1 MPVIAIYVRV
11 STQRQA
17 QSQSTE
23 QQLERLRAYVLAQN
37 WDLAPEYIFRDD
49 GYSGGILQ
57 RPGLD
62 RLRDAVASARIDR
75 ILITAPDRL
84 ARNYVHQVLLV
95 EELQR
100 HGAEV
105 EFLDRP
111 MSRDPHDQLLLQI
124 RGAVAEYE
132 RTLIAERMRRGRLR
146 KLRAGT
152 LLPWTRPPY
161 GYRQDP
167 DRPRDPTGVRI
178 DEAQAAVV
186 RDLFVWY
193 ADEGATILTLIRR
206 LAQLGIT
213 SPKGCP
219 TWSPSALRGLLTNP
233 VYTGQVFA
241 NRGRMSPSR
250 TRRSA
255 LLPVGRRGSTRHCA
269 DPAQWIAVARVPAL
283 ITQEQF
289 DRAAERLVYNRQ
301 MARRNNRVHPYLLRG
316 LVSCGH
322 CRHSCMGRQQP
333 PAYAYYLC
341 RTKAQRRYLA
351 PGERCPARYIPAR
364 ALEELVWADL
374 CCVLEHPDMI
384 AEAMERARGGHWLP
398 QEWQARCANLQRG
411 RASLGQQI
419 ERLTEAYLAGVVGL
433 GEYERRRREAE
444 ARLLALEQ
452 QEQALLADAERHSE
466 TVTLATHADVFCRR
480 VRDGLEAADF
490 QRKRALLELL
500 VDRVVVTDSA
510 VEIRYVFPT
519 GPEGE
524 REPFC
529 RLRTDYLEALL
540 ALEPGGR
547 VRSLLRRPRCNQPH
561 RALGS
566 DARLHRRAGACL
578 GRRGQRGAG
587 WSSAGPLAR
596 GLLDQDPPQG

>member
-1 MPVIAIYVRV
+1 M
-11 STQRQA
+11 
-17 QSQSTE
+17 
-23 QQLERLRAYVLAQN
+23 
-37 WDLAPEYIFRDD
+37 
-49 GYSGGILQ
+49 
-57 RPGLD
+57 
-62 RLRDAVASARIDR
+62 
-75 ILITAPDRL
+75 
-84 ARNYVHQVLLV
+84 
-95 EELQR
+95 
-100 HGAEV
+100 
-105 EFLDRP
+105 
-111 MSRDPHDQLLLQI
+111 
-124 RGAVAEYE
+124 
-132 RTLIAERMRRGRLR
+132 
-146 KLRAGT
+146 
-152 LLPWTRPPY
+152 
-161 GYRQDP
+161 
-167 DRPRDPTGVRI
+167 RI

-193 ADEGATILTLIRR
+193 ADEGATILALIRR
-206 LAQLGIT
+206 LARLGIT

-398 QEWQARCANLQRG
+398 QEWQARRANLQRG

-547 VRSLLRRPRCNQPH
+547 VRGLLRRARCNQPTAH
-561 RALGS
+561 LVQMLDSTILEALLAPEPS
-566 DARLHRRAGACL
+566 RRV
-578 GRRGQRGAG
+578 
-587 WSSAGPLAR
+587 R
-596 GLLDQDPPQG
+596 GLLRRARGHQPDGPSRPDVRLHDRARPCLRSRSQGGQDGQALGRSRGGFSTKIHLKADFDGQPLAVGWQGWQRLGRSDYECVAEGAQNRHAGSDSKGWRIAAASMMQSYASAAKLRSGGSILHCGLKAMLPLGASDRHWAATARERGPNAVGVATLDAPQLLTAMPRIRLAKSRCRGESMSASK

>member
-17 QSQSTE
+17 QSQSIE
-23 QQLERLRAYVLAQN
+23 QQLERLYAYVRAQN
-37 WDLAPEYIFRDD
+37 WDLTPEHIFRDD
-49 GYSGGILQ
+49 GYSGAILQ

-62 RLRDAVASARIDR
+62 QLRDAVASARLDR
-75 ILITAPDRL
+75 IVMTAPDRL

-146 KLRAGT
+146 RLEAGT
-152 LLPWTRPPY
+152 LLPWTQPPY
-161 GYRQDP
+161 GYRLDP
-167 DRPRDPTGVRI
+167 DRPCDPAGVRI
-178 DEAQAAVV
+178 DEAQATVV
-186 RDLFVWY
+186 RDLFAWY
-193 ADEGATILTLIRR
+193 ADEGVTILALIRR
-206 LAQLGIT
+206 LQRLGIT
-213 SPKGCP
+213 SPRGRP
-219 TWSPSALRGLLTNP
+219 TWSPATLRGLLTNP
-233 VYTGQVFA
+233 TYTGQVFA
-241 NRGRMSPSR
+241 NRGRTSPSR

-255 LLPVGRRGSTRHCA
+255 LRPVGRRGGTRGPT
-269 DPAQWIAVARVPAL
+269 DPAQWIAIARVPAL

-289 DRAAERLVYNRQ
+289 DRAAARLVYNRQ

-322 CRHSCMGRQQP
+322 CRHSCTGRRRP
-333 PAYAYYLC
+333 PAYDYYFC
-341 RTKAQRRYLA
+341 RTKSQLRLLV

-364 ALEELVWADL
+364 PLEELVWTDL
-374 CCVLEHPDMI
+374 CEVIEHPEMI
-384 AEAMERARGGHWLP
+384 GQAMERARGGHWLP
-398 QEWQARCANLQRG
+398 QEWQARRANLQRG

-419 ERLTEAYLAGVVGL
+419 ERLTEAYLAGIVGL

-444 ARLLALEQ
+444 ARLLALER
-452 QEQALLADAERHSE
+452 QEQELLVDADRHCETAKLASHADA
-466 TVTLATHADVFCRR
+466 FCRR
-480 VRDGLEAADF
+480 VREGLAAADF
-490 QRKRALLELL
+490 ERKRALLELL

-510 VEIRYVFPT
+510 VEIRYVLPT
-519 GPEGE
+519 GPDGE

-540 ALEPGGR
+540 AAQPGWR
-547 VRSLLRRPRCNQPH
+547 V
-561 RALGS
+561 
-566 DARLHRRAGACL
+566 
-578 GRRGQRGAG
+578 
-587 WSSAGPLAR
+587 
-596 GLLDQDPPQG
+596 